1 MYAQD
6 AWSVHS
12 HDMTDHVYRTFCLQC
27 SQYIMTMKTI
37 TILVIVM
44 GCNICALNCHKKVS
58 LHIQNSRAIGD
69 GADSCSNA
77 SQHNITI
84 GLYNNLA

>member
-1 MYAQD
+1 MCAQD

-12 HDMTDHVYRTFCLQC
+12 HDMTDHVYRTFCFQC
-27 SQYIMTMKTI
+27 SQYIIMTMKTI

-44 GCNICALNCHKKVS
+44 GCNICHKKVS

-69 GADSCSNA
+69 GAESCSNA
-77 SQHNITI
+77 SQYNITI